1 MLVIGIAG
9 KKRSGKD
16 TVAKLIMACAERAGI
31 KATRR
36 ALADTLKEEC
46 ARMIAIEL
54 ESGFEPDQLLT
65 FKRVLQEMHD
75 DITKEKYRLLLQWWG
90 TEFRRGMVSDSYW
103 VDKLRDWLLQHKSH
117 LQQEIFVVPDVRFPN
132 EIKMIKQ
139 QGGLIINV
147 YRPEIEGSDGH
158 ASEHALNG
166 MMGGW
171 FYTIDNNGDLDMLQH
186 TVERLFPMISDWAWG
201 GVSQ

>member
-9 KKRSGKD
+9 KKRNGKD
-16 TVAKLIMACAERAGI
+16 TVARMLMSCAERAGI

-54 ESGFEPDQLLT
+54 GESGQVSKYLD
-65 FKRVLQEMHD
+65 VLQEMHD
-75 DITKEKYRLLLQWWG
+75 DATKEKYRLLLQWWG
-90 TEFRRGMVSDSYW
+90 TEFKRGMVSDNYW

-117 LQQEIFVVPDVRFPN
+117 SQQEIFVVPDVRFPN
-132 EIKMIKQ
+132 EVEMIRQ

-147 YRPEIEGSDGH
+147 YRPELEVSDGH
-158 ASEHALNG
+158 TSEHALDG
-166 MMGGW
+166 MTDW

-186 TVERLFPMISDWAWG
+186 TIERLFPIIMDWAWG
-201 GVSQ
+201 TSK